1 MKDGVPAFP
10 TTSQNY
16 DGHGVPCSDGM
27 SLRDYFAAAKV
38 SYKGFLPEDN
48 HEYHEAVVGRPMPP
62 EENVVERLVWCA
74 EVVARVRY
82 IFADAMLR
90 EREIDRG

>member
-27 SLRDYFAAAKV
+27 SLRDYFAAHAMNGLIAGDYEKV
-38 SYKGFLPEDN
+38 CESGNPD
-48 HEYHEAVVGRPMPP
+48 GI
-62 EENVVERLVWCA
+62 ERERQQYA
-74 EVVARVRY
+74 AAIARSAYRY
-82 IFADAMLR
+82 ADAMLA
-90 EREIDRG
+90 EREKNRG